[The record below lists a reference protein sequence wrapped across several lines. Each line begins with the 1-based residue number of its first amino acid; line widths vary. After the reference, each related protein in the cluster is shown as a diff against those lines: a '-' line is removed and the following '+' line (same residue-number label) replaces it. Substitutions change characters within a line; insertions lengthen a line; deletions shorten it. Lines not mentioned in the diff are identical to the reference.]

1 MSAEPSA
8 ASATAS
14 NAAPSSALMP
24 GGQQLFTVEEFYPVY
39 FSAWERETG
48 LCSICCNQVEGPC
61 VVCQS
66 NAEAT
71 SAECSITWGECGHA
85 FHTHCIE
92 KWLKTRPVCP
102 LDNKEWKDRS
112 DWNTSAA
119 V

>member
-1 MSAEPSA
+1 MSASTA
-8 ASATAS
+8 ALPP
-14 NAAPSSALMP
+14 NAVPTSSCI
-24 GGQQLFTVEEFYPVY
+24 GVGQTFTVEEFYPVY

-48 LCSICCNQVEGPC
+48 QCSICCNQVEGPC

-71 SAECSITWGECGHA
+71 SVECSITWGECGHA

-92 KWLKTRPVCP
+92 KWLKTRAVCP
-102 LDNKEWKDRS
+102 LDNKEWKDRA
-112 DWNTSAA
+112 DWNTSAT

>member
-1 MSAEPSA
+1 MSAEPTATSA
-8 ASATAS
+8 ANTAPPLS
-14 NAAPSSALMP
+14 VAQ
-24 GGQQLFTVEEFYPVY
+24 GEHKVFTLEEFYPVY

-102 LDNKEWKDRS
+102 LDNKEWKDRL
-112 DWNTSAA
+112 DWNTAA
-119 V
+119 AL

>member
-14 NAAPSSALMP
+14 NAAPSSASMP
-24 GGQQLFTVEEFYPVY
+24 DGRQLFTVEEFYPVY

-112 DWNTSAA
+112 DWNISAA